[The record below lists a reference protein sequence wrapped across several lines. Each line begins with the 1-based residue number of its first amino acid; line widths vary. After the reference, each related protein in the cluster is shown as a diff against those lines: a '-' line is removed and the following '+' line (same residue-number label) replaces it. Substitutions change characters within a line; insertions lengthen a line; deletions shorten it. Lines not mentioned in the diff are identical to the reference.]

1 MSEEIQAALR
11 NLTLVVDELL
21 SLSHVLQNDAIQNYQ
36 ALLVDF
42 ENQVHRRSFVRSCWA
57 YVEAVTFSVKQYT
70 FSVCQ
75 LGTVNISRDDHAF
88 LGDMLLVVDV
98 EGNIQ
103 IQRDPTKT
111 LANVKRTFR
120 LSAEIF
126 DVDWKP
132 NFGTRGWESLRESL
146 QIRHRLMH
154 PKSVAEVMISSHEIQ
169 IQKDGIDW
177 FVDGFSE
184 YLESIL
190 KRHPAQANPIP
201 LSANQ
206 LV

>member
-1 MSEEIQAALR
+1 MSEKMQDALR
-11 NLTLVVDELL
+11 NLALVVDELL
-21 SLSHVLQNDAIQNYQ
+21 NLSRVLQGDAIQNYQ
-36 ALLVDF
+36 ALLADY
-42 ENQVHRRSFVRSCWA
+42 ENQVIRRSFVRSCWA

-75 LGTVNISRDDHAF
+75 MGTVNISQDDQAF
-88 LGDMLLVVDV
+88 LGDMLVVVDV

-120 LSAEIF
+120 LSAETF
-126 DVDWKP
+126 GVDWKP
-132 NFGTRGWESLRESL
+132 NFGSKGWENLRDSL
-146 QIRHRLMH
+146 QIRHRLTH
-154 PKSVAEVMISSHEIQ
+154 PKSVAEVMVSSNDIQ
-169 IQKDGIDW
+169 VQKDGIDW
-177 FVDGFSE
+177 FVDCFNE

-190 KRHPAQANPIP
+190 KHHLAQANPVT

-206 LV
+206 K

>member
-1 MSEEIQAALR
+1 MQTVIR
-11 NLTLVVDELL
+11 NLTMVIDELL
-21 SLSHVLQNDAIQNYQ
+21 NLSHVLQGDAVQNYQ
-36 ALLVDF
+36 AMLADY
-42 ENQVHRRSFVRSCWA
+42 ENQVNRRSFVRSCWA

-75 LGTVNISRDDHAF
+75 MGTVNISQDDHAF
-88 LGDMLLVVDV
+88 LGDMLVVVDV

-120 LSAEIF
+120 LSAQIF
-126 DVDWKP
+126 GVDWKP
-132 NFGTRGWESLRESL
+132 NFGSKGWENLRDSL
-146 QIRHRLMH
+146 QIRHRLTH
-154 PKSVAEVMISSHEIQ
+154 PKSVAEVMVSSNDIQ

-177 FVDGFSE
+177 FVDCFHE

-190 KRHPAQANPIP
+190 KHPMVQANPETR
-201 LSANQ
+201 SAN
-206 LV
+206 

>member
-1 MSEEIQAALR
+1 MSEKMQTAIR

-21 SLSHVLQNDAIQNYQ
+21 TLSHVLQGDAVQNYQ
-36 ALLVDF
+36 ALLADY

-70 FSVCQ
+70 YSVCQ
-75 LGTVNISRDDHAF
+75 MGTVNISQDDHAF
-88 LGDMLLVVDV
+88 LGDMLVVVDV

-126 DVDWKP
+126 GVDWKP
-132 NFGTRGWESLRESL
+132 NFGCQGWENLRNSL
-146 QIRHRLMH
+146 QIRHRLTH
-154 PKSVAEVMISSHEIQ
+154 PKSVGEVMVSSNDIQ
-169 IQKDGIDW
+169 VQKDGIDW
-177 FVDGFSE
+177 FVDCFHE

-190 KRHPAQANPIP
+190 KHPMVQANPKP
-201 LSANQ
+201 RSAN
-206 LV
+206 